1 MVIRI
6 GSRSVW
12 LCRFLLTL
20 VALLLAGAGRGNAQ
34 GCTGVPPSTTGAVTW
49 NPQWCQEFNGSQ
61 ASPDTTAWSFDL
73 GNNGGWGNNEVEVY
87 CGPPGYAGNPSQCP
101 TMFSTSTNT
110 VYLDGSGHLVIQP
123 INNGGTWISTRIKTQ
138 GVTNFQYGRIEASIQ
153 LPDTTNQGLW
163 PAFWSLGSSIGTGTP
178 WPNCGEADFMENWS
192 PQVLNGPGPAA
203 NRTTIH
209 TAVTGG
215 TGSGGAYFF
224 PNGQAANTALHAYGV
239 IWSANM
245 MQFYVDDPT
254 HPFLIRTPSDLP
266 SGDTWPFNAPVFLLM
281 NVAVG
286 GTLGGST
293 ANLANP
299 QPLLVDYVRQYSPAN
314 VTKPTLGNPPSIT
327 VKAGA
332 TAGDSS
338 TFTPGLTPGTGFVY
352 FSCSTNAPKATC
364 SISTTDPLNSYVVN
378 SSATESVTVTVATTA
393 NAMLPP
399 PLLGPQRILRLP
411 VVLIAALLLIFIVA
425 LARRMHGRTWYLASA
440 LAAVLLLACA
450 TGGGC
455 GGGTSTITPPPN
467 NGTPPGSYNVT
478 VFAFTEGNASDGTN
492 ANADANVVIP
502 VTVN

>member
-1 MVIRI
+1 
-6 GSRSVW
+6 
-12 LCRFLLTL
+12 
-20 VALLLAGAGRGNAQ
+20 
-34 GCTGVPPSTTGAVTW
+34 
-49 NPQWCQEFNGSQ
+49 
-61 ASPDTTAWSFDL
+61 
-73 GNNGGWGNNEVEVY
+73 
-87 CGPPGYAGNPSQCP
+87 
-101 TMFSTSTNT
+101 
-110 VYLDGSGHLVIQP
+110 
-123 INNGGTWISTRIKTQ
+123 
-138 GVTNFQYGRIEASIQ
+138 
-153 LPDTTNQGLW
+153 
-163 PAFWSLGSSIGTGTP
+163 
-178 WPNCGEADFMENWS
+178 
-192 PQVLNGPGPAA
+192 
-203 NRTTIH
+203 
-209 TAVTGG
+209 
-215 TGSGGAYFF
+215 
-224 PNGQAANTALHAYGV
+224 
-239 IWSANM
+239 M